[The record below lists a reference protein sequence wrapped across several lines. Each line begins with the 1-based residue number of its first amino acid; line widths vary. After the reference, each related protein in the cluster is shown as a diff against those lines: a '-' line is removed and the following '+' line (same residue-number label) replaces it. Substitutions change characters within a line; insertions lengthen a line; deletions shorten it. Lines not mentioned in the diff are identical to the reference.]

1 MYRLIKFK
9 ATNIIG
15 FMSGLGR
22 KTFELDLSKYDDKN
36 IFVVIGNNASGKS
49 TFLSLIHPT
58 HIPSDGR
65 TKFVIPGKEGSLIR
79 VYKGDDGTI
88 LVSKCIYTPKHD
100 ESGHNAKC
108 FLSIQRIGDE
118 EPVELNPNG
127 NVTSYTSLLLTYFGI
142 TKDYVNFASYSDAVS
157 GIVSMTDSERKN
169 NVSSLVPNT
178 GRFELAY
185 NTINDKY
192 KELRNLM
199 RNVAQK
205 IMSIRDE
212 DSLDADLKRVTRE
225 LNEALD
231 KQDEYIQKLGKAEGR
246 IRELSHGNDIK
257 QMAREYND
265 MVMSIATMDSR
276 LADIKNRLYRLYDKL
291 NLDIDPNNPI
301 SFIGVEKL
309 NSYISKYERKIG
321 TTEGNIR
328 TSSERLSKIRSEIN
342 RTENEIGEAESV
354 LFSIQTQDV
363 AELEKT
369 RKGYLDQLQSLRY
382 TAVKDQY
389 QDMTYTECVAFTKNL
404 STLSYMIQ
412 ALYDEYGDLVSQYFS
427 SINEDTTETDMQS
440 IDKLTVSIETKSAKK
455 DAIYRTLIEKEQY
468 RKFQNILDQRPR
480 TCHDDSCPFIA
491 NALKWAHV
499 AGEIADLQ
507 EEYKQLDIEISNEQA
522 SVESYEKKL
531 SLRQTA
537 QNLLAFINSQQEML
551 NKYLKVSISD
561 LYNAIAH
568 GTWNDLLDILKV
580 KKIAA
585 ILSEKDL
592 YERITNQ
599 LIPDVER
606 AIEVSRVY
614 GTNRAILVSQLD
626 RMKTTLQLLND
637 EYTEHMMAQVAS
649 TKMKDVYAT
658 KLQYWRSISDL
669 LSEYKTIAE
678 KQLRTTEDAKARE
691 ANIHTIADLVEKHK
705 ELDEKLDAI
714 RDRIQELTPLKQQI
728 QMDLAELLKLK
739 AEKDQIDHDFMIVD
753 IMRSIIQP
761 GKGIR
766 KELLNIYFYDIYQT
780 ANQLLLNTF
789 DGKLRLHEFIITDKE
804 FTIPFEYAGEIGSD
818 VAFAS
823 SSQRA
828 TIAIAISLAIIS
840 KLVDKYSI
848 VAFDESD
855 QTLSPANKAIFVDI
869 VSKQMKTVGITQS
882 FIISHSPE
890 YYESLDSVCF
900 IGFPGYSDSINTK
913 ANDIIEV

>member
-79 VYKGDDGTI
+79 IYKGDDGTI

-108 FLSIQRIGDE
+108 FLSIQRIGDD

-212 DSLDADLKRVTRE
+212 DSLDADLKRITRE

-291 NLDIDPNNPI
+291 NLDIDPDNPV

-440 IDKLTVSIETKSAKK
+440 IDKLTVSIETKSTKK
-455 DAIYRTLIEKEQY
+455 DAIYRALIEKEQY
-468 RKFQNILDQRPR
+468 RKFQDILDQRPR

-507 EEYKQLDIEISNEQA
+507 EEYKQLDIEISNDQSA
-522 SVESYEKKL
+522 VECYEKKL
-531 SLRQTA
+531 ALRQTA

-551 NKYLKVSISD
+551 SKYLKVSISD

-606 AIEVSRVY
+606 AIEVSKVY

-855 QTLSPANKAIFVDI
+855 QTLSPANKSIFVDI

>member
-225 LNEALD
+225 LNVALD

-455 DAIYRTLIEKEQY
+455 DAIYRALIEKEQY
-468 RKFQNILDQRPR
+468 RKFQDILDQRPR
-480 TCHDDSCPFIA
+480 TCHDDNCPFIA

-499 AGEIADLQ
+499 ACEIADLQ

-522 SVESYEKKL
+522 SIESYEKKL

>member
-1 MYRLIKFK
+1 VYRLIKFK

-79 VYKGDDGTI
+79 IYKGDDGTI

-108 FLSIQRIGDE
+108 FLSIQRIGDD

-212 DSLDADLKRVTRE
+212 DSLDADLKRITRE

-291 NLDIDPNNPI
+291 NLDIDPDNPV

-440 IDKLTVSIETKSAKK
+440 IDKLTVSIETKSTKK
-455 DAIYRTLIEKEQY
+455 DAIYRALIEKEQY
-468 RKFQNILDQRPR
+468 RKFQDILDQRPR

-507 EEYKQLDIEISNEQA
+507 EEYKQLDIEISNDQSA
-522 SVESYEKKL
+522 VECYEKKL
-531 SLRQTA
+531 ALRQTA

-551 NKYLKVSISD
+551 SKYLKVSISD

-606 AIEVSRVY
+606 AIEVSKVY

-855 QTLSPANKAIFVDI
+855 QTLSPANKSIFVDI

>member
-1 MYRLIKFK
+1 
-9 ATNIIG
+9 
-15 FMSGLGR
+15 MSGLGR

-79 VYKGDDGTI
+79 IYKGDDGTI

-108 FLSIQRIGDE
+108 FLSIQRIGDD

-212 DSLDADLKRVTRE
+212 DSLDADLKRITRE

-291 NLDIDPNNPI
+291 NLDIDPDNPV

-440 IDKLTVSIETKSAKK
+440 IDKLTVSIETKSTKK
-455 DAIYRTLIEKEQY
+455 DAIYRALIEKEQY
-468 RKFQNILDQRPR
+468 RKFQDILDQRPR

-507 EEYKQLDIEISNEQA
+507 EEYKQLDIEISNDQSA
-522 SVESYEKKL
+522 VECYEKKL
-531 SLRQTA
+531 ALRQTA

-551 NKYLKVSISD
+551 SKYLKVSISD

-606 AIEVSRVY
+606 AIEVSKVY

-855 QTLSPANKAIFVDI
+855 QTLSPANKSIFVDI

>member
-15 FMSGLGR
+15 FISGLGR

-225 LNEALD
+225 LNVALD

-455 DAIYRTLIEKEQY
+455 DAIYRALIEKEQY
-468 RKFQNILDQRPR
+468 RKFQDILDQRPR

-522 SVESYEKKL
+522 SIESYEKKL

-606 AIEVSRVY
+606 AIEVSKVY

>member
-1 MYRLIKFK
+1 MYKLIKFK

-22 KTFELDLSKYDDKN
+22 KTFELDLSKYEDKN

-108 FLSIQRIGDE
+108 FLSIQRVSDDE
-118 EPVELNPNG
+118 PIELNPNG

-212 DSLDADLKRVTRE
+212 DSLDSDLKRVTRE
-225 LNEALD
+225 LNDALD

-246 IRELSHGNDIK
+246 IKELSHGNDIK

-276 LADIKNRLYRLYDKL
+276 LASIKNQLHRLYDKL
-291 NLDIDPNNPI
+291 NLDIDPDNPVV
-301 SFIGVEKL
+301 FVGVEKL
-309 NSYISKYERKIG
+309 SSYISKYERKIG
-321 TTEGNIR
+321 TSEANIR
-328 TSSERLSKIRSEIN
+328 ASTDRLSKIRSEIDK
-342 RTENEIGEAESV
+342 TENEIGEAESV
-354 LFSIQTQDV
+354 LYSIQTQDMS
-363 AELEKT
+363 ELEAT
-369 RKGYLDQLQSLRY
+369 RKGYMDQLKSLRY

-389 QDMTYTECVAFTKNL
+389 QDMTYAECVTFTKNL
-404 STLSYMIQ
+404 SMMTYMIQ
-412 ALYDEYGDLVSQYFS
+412 ALYDEFGDLVSQYFS
-427 SINEDTTETDMQS
+427 TIGADTSEADIES

-455 DAIYRTLIEKEQY
+455 DAIYRALIEKEQY
-468 RKFQNILDQRPR
+468 RKFQDVLDQRPR
-480 TCHDDSCPFIA
+480 TCRDDSCPFIA

-499 AGEIADLQ
+499 AGEIAELQ
-507 EEYKQLDIEISNEQA
+507 EEYKQLDIEIANDKE
-522 SVESYEKKL
+522 SVNSFEKRL
-531 SLRQTA
+531 ALRQTA
-537 QNLLAFINSQQEML
+537 QNLLTFIDGQKEML
-551 NKYLKVSISD
+551 HRYLSVDVATLYDAIS
-561 LYNAIAH
+561 H
-568 GTWNDLLDILKV
+568 GTWNNVLDILKV

-592 YERITNQ
+592 YEKITNQ
-599 LIPDVER
+599 LIPDVDR
-606 AIEVSRVY
+606 AIEVSKVY
-614 GTNRAILVSQLD
+614 GTNRALLISQLD
-626 RMKTTLQLLND
+626 RMRSTLQLLND

-649 TKMKDVYAT
+649 NKMRDVYTT
-658 KLQYWRSISDL
+658 KLQYWRTISDL
-669 LSEYKTIAE
+669 LGEYKTIAE
-678 KQLRTTEDAKARE
+678 QQVRTTKDAKDRE

-705 ELDEKLDAI
+705 ELDDKLDAI

-728 QMDLAELLKLK
+728 QIDLAELLKLK

-913 ANDIIEV
+913 SNDIIEV